1 MKSIIHLLFFLI
13 ACTSSYAQSNQ
24 AIVMKDDANGNRT
37 DKEVITLTQTRS
49 LSGTQDEEIFENEF
63 IGEKEIRVYPNP
75 TKGQLQIKIIGT
87 STNLPKTVTLI
98 GMNGS
103 VLIRKSA
110 SDNEYTLDLSSLSSG
125 MYILSIH
132 MEDMKKEFKIIKE

>member
-1 MKSIIHLLFFLI
+1 MK
-13 ACTSSYAQSNQ
+13 Y
-24 AIVMKDDANGNRT
+24 DANGNRT
-37 DKEVITLTQTRS
+37 NKKVITLTQTRS

>member
-24 AIVMKDDANGNRT
+24 AIVMKYDANGNRT
-37 DKEVITLTQTRS
+37 NKKVITLTQNRS
-49 LSGTQDEEIFENEF
+49 LSGTHDEEIFENEF

-87 STNLPKTVTLI
+87 STNPV
-98 GMNGS
+98 S
-103 VLIRKSA
+103 
-110 SDNEYTLDLSSLSSG
+110 YTHLDV
-125 MYILSIH
+125 YKRQ
-132 MEDMKKEFKIIKE
+132 E

>member
-24 AIVMKDDANGNRT
+24 AIVMKYDANGNRT
-37 DKEVITLTQTRS
+37 NKKVITLTQTRS
-49 LSGTQDEEIFENEF
+49 LSETQDEEIFENEF

-98 GMNGS
+98 GDEWFGS
-103 VLIRKSA
+103 DTQIRIRQRVHIRFVF
-110 SDNEYTLDLSSLSSG
+110 T
-125 MYILSIH
+125 ILRNVYPLYPQW
-132 MEDMKKEFKIIKE
+132 KT

>member
-24 AIVMKDDANGNRT
+24 AIVMKYDVNGNRT
-37 DKEVITLTQTRS
+37 NKKVITLTQTRS
-49 LSGTQDEEIFENEF
+49 LSETQDEEIFENEF

-103 VLIRKSA
+103 VLIRRSA

>member
-1 MKSIIHLLFFLI
+1 MKSVIHLLFFLI

-24 AIVMKDDANGNRT
+24 AIVMKYDANGNRT
-37 DKEVITLTQTRS
+37 NKKVITLTQTRS

-98 GMNGS
+98 GMNGL